1 MVKDLSLLEVATKS
15 HGFVSYFLFAALGI
29 VQATYF
35 PSQNLANRM
44 LTHGG
49 SESAFYVYSHLP
61 SRDGHGAVD
70 NRHFA
75 TESS

>member
-1 MVKDLSLLEVATKS
+1 
-15 HGFVSYFLFAALGI
+15 
-29 VQATYF
+29 
-35 PSQNLANRM
+35 M

-70 NRHFA
+70 NCHLA
-75 TESS
+75 TENI